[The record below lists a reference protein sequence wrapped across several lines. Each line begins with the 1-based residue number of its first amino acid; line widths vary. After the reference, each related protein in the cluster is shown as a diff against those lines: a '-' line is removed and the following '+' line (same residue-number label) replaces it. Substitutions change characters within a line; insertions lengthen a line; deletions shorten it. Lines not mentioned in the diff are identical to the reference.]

1 MEIEMLTEALRSQIL
16 DLYYKLKSDFLSAN
30 DITDEDIIDDEV
42 DYYSDD
48 EFLDEILDEVLAN
61 NQQQYEEEV
70 ILKLINYIKSSSYKR
85 IMYLILL
92 NDVFEYIKPKKMRN
106 KELYLYEEDVLE
118 HLERLSIN
126 KLIEMLNI
134 DDDFFTDI
142 LTLFMEYNT
151 NYNIDEKYRNRK
163 LLELSDNIVYLKKF
177 NIYLFDNIQ
186 YEYTK
191 RGK

>member
-30 DITDEDIIDDEV
+30 NITDEDIIDDEV